1 MGPLR
6 VYGLRQVSAA
16 PAERGRKFSAPA
28 MGFFRSVYEGAGRM
42 MPGIAIGS

>member
-6 VYGLRQVSAA
+6 AYGLRQVSAA
-16 PAERGRKFSAPA
+16 PAERGGEFSAPA
-28 MGFFRSVYEGAGRM
+28 MGFFRSVYEGVGSM

>member
-16 PAERGRKFSAPA
+16 PAERGREFSAPA
-28 MGFFRSVYEGAGRM
+28 MGFFRSVYEGVGRTIA
-42 MPGIAIGS
+42 GIAIGS